1 MIKIQKKLLSV
12 TLQKSESWQDMSD
25 GADELDLFTMSGN
38 PSPEQQR
45 EFELFWK
52 KMTGRMAIVVPDGIE
67 FKGTFKYPKDG

>member
-1 MIKIQKKLLSV
+1 
-12 TLQKSESWQDMSD
+12 MSD
-25 GADELDLFTMSGN
+25 GAEELDLFTMSGN